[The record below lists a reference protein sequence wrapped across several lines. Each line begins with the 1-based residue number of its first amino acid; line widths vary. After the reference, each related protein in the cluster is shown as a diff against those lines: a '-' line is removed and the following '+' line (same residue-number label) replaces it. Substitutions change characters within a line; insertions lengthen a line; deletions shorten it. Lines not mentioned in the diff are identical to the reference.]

1 MSFFKSIGRAFGF
14 GGDYDEDE
22 VIESEYD
29 ETSAAESVAEEKQ
42 EPVEGLSEL
51 PSVPA
56 ISDEVKSRI
65 FDGVVAIFNEA
76 LPDFLQKSVD
86 PALQSRRI
94 VESLDS
100 SLNEYLDN
108 VVFDAQRYAEGVL
121 KHAAEE
127 AKKEAERLRN
137 EMEKLDQ
144 QRVSLREQQLS
155 ADRRRRA
162 LADRMTD
169 LEAQLAAA
177 DAEREQFDLE
187 KKSLLNKIKLADIQP
202 GVVEEMAREIE
213 SLKAARAAEVP
224 NPEDIEKLKE
234 EVANLQR
241 DLQQH
246 KEQVELGQ
254 TMYNDLQNQLVAER
268 EGRVKAEAE
277 VADAK
282 KIYDSVVE
290 MQEQMGMVEGLIR
303 KRDER
308 IAKLKASNKKL
319 KDEIS
324 EIREELARN
333 RVLADGGLFDLVDS
347 EEEVKPTDE
356 DEAAIAAIEE
366 DFECPDWFVSEPAPG
381 EPGLRAASE
390 EPFGYTAPV
399 RKPAPDNDAQLS
411 LFD

>member
-1 MSFFKSIGRAFGF
+1 M
-14 GGDYDEDE
+14 
-22 VIESEYD
+22 
-29 ETSAAESVAEEKQ
+29 
-42 EPVEGLSEL
+42 
-51 PSVPA
+51 
-56 ISDEVKSRI
+56 
-65 FDGVVAIFNEA
+65 
-76 LPDFLQKSVD
+76 QKSVD

-121 KHAAEE
+121 KHAAERE
-127 AKKEAERLRN
+127 PRKEAERLRN

-162 LADRMTD
+162 LADRVTD

-224 NPEDIEKLKE
+224 NHEDIEKLKE

-277 VADAK
+277 VADA
-282 KIYDSVVE
+282 
-290 MQEQMGMVEGLIR
+290 R
-303 KRDER
+303 R
-308 IAKLKASNKKL
+308 
-319 KDEIS
+319 
-324 EIREELARN
+324 
-333 RVLADGGLFDLVDS
+333 
-347 EEEVKPTDE
+347 
-356 DEAAIAAIEE
+356 
-366 DFECPDWFVSEPAPG
+366 
-381 EPGLRAASE
+381 
-390 EPFGYTAPV
+390 YTT
-399 RKPAPDNDAQLS
+399 RL
-411 LFD
+411 

>member
-1 MSFFKSIGRAFGF
+1 
-14 GGDYDEDE
+14 
-22 VIESEYD
+22 
-29 ETSAAESVAEEKQ
+29 
-42 EPVEGLSEL
+42 
-51 PSVPA
+51 
-56 ISDEVKSRI
+56 
-65 FDGVVAIFNEA
+65 
-76 LPDFLQKSVD
+76 
-86 PALQSRRI
+86 
-94 VESLDS
+94 
-100 SLNEYLDN
+100 
-108 VVFDAQRYAEGVL
+108 
-121 KHAAEE
+121 
-127 AKKEAERLRN
+127 
-137 EMEKLDQ
+137 
-144 QRVSLREQQLS
+144 
-155 ADRRRRA
+155 
-162 LADRMTD
+162 MTD

-213 SLKAARAAEVP
+213 SLKAARATEVP
-224 NPEDIEKLKE
+224 NPEDIEKLKD

-282 KIYDSVVE
+282 KIYESVVE

-319 KDEIS
+319 KDDIS

-366 DFECPDWFVSEPAPG
+366 DFECPDWFVSEPSPG

>member
-1 MSFFKSIGRAFGF
+1 MSFFRNIGRAFGF
-14 GGDYDEDE
+14 GGDYEDEDI
-22 VIESEYD
+22 IESEQID
-29 ETSAAESVAEEKQ
+29 ALADCAQDSGKSNGAEN
-42 EPVEGLSEL
+42 LREL
-51 PSVPA
+51 PVVPT
-56 ISDEVKSRI
+56 ISAEVKAKI

-86 PALQSRRI
+86 PARQSQRI
-94 VESLDS
+94 MESLDV
-100 SLNEYLDN
+100 SLTEYLDN
-108 VVFDAQRYAEGVL
+108 VVFDAQKYAEDVL

-127 AKKEAERLRN
+127 AKREAERLKV

-162 LADRMTD
+162 LADRVTD

-213 SLKAARAAEVP
+213 SLKAARSAEAAS
-224 NPEDIEKLKE
+224 PEDIEKLKD
-234 EVANLQR
+234 EVASLQR

-268 EGRVKAEAE
+268 EIRAKAEAE
-277 VADAK
+277 AEDAK
-282 KIYDSVVE
+282 KIYASVVE
-290 MQEQMGMVEGLIR
+290 MQEQMGMVEGLIK

-319 KDEIS
+319 KDEIL
-324 EIREELARN
+324 EIKEELARN
-333 RVLADGGLFDLVDS
+333 KVAADGGLFDLADNEAEAKPS
-347 EEEVKPTDE
+347 EE

-366 DFECPDWFVSEPAPG
+366 DFECPDWFVSEPKPG

-399 RKPAPDNDAQLS
+399 RKPMPDNDAQLS

>member
-162 LADRMTD
+162 LADRVTD

-202 GVVEEMAREIE
+202 GVVEEMAR
-213 SLKAARAAEVP
+213 
-224 NPEDIEKLKE
+224 D
-234 EVANLQR
+234 
-241 DLQQH
+241 
-246 KEQVELGQ
+246 
-254 TMYNDLQNQLVAER
+254 
-268 EGRVKAEAE
+268 
-277 VADAK
+277 
-282 KIYDSVVE
+282 
-290 MQEQMGMVEGLIR
+290 
-303 KRDER
+303 
-308 IAKLKASNKKL
+308 
-319 KDEIS
+319 
-324 EIREELARN
+324 
-333 RVLADGGLFDLVDS
+333 
-347 EEEVKPTDE
+347 
-356 DEAAIAAIEE
+356 
-366 DFECPDWFVSEPAPG
+366 
-381 EPGLRAASE
+381 
-390 EPFGYTAPV
+390 
-399 RKPAPDNDAQLS
+399 
-411 LFD
+411 

>member
-86 PALQSRRI
+86 PALQSSRI

-162 LADRMTD
+162 LADRVTD